1 MTDSDRPNYPRL
13 VETPE
18 DRDLGVALDEA
29 NTRLERLTTIDPL
42 TETLNRRGIE
52 TAIWHHLARDRR
64 SGSSMAVIL
73 LCCDDIHPIIDN
85 LGHAVGDVVL
95 TAIAARINDT
105 LRPSDQ
111 IGRIDRDT
119 FMVLLPETRV
129 AEAAQ
134 VAEKLRF
141 SVSRSPVALSP
152 KPLNVNMK
160 VAVVKA
166 PRNTCSIEEILELAR
181 HEIRLQHPGITIDGV
196 NPVSGSNIVAMPH
209 LADLGGA
216 VENERFRAVSQPIVS
231 LDDER
236 VIGHEL
242 LSRGPAGALEMPV
255 DFFRIALESNMLSA
269 VDLSCLKACVNVSR
283 MLAPKGK
290 LHLNLFPST
299 ILGTSTERLL
309 ELLECDDDVTFCI
322 EISEQQFIGDPACL
336 RDHVTAFKKRGIQVS
351 IDDVGFGRS
360 CLETLIMLEPDV
372 VKIDR
377 SYVDGA
383 AGDPHKGRLLDRLV
397 QVSQTLGAEI
407 VAEGIE
413 TREDY
418 ELCRDFGVQYGQGWL
433 WGKAD
438 ESFIQHKVAS

>member
-1 MTDSDRPNYPRL
+1 MIDSDDMRYPQPVDMHDVNSLSVAPN
-13 VETPE
+13 
-18 DRDLGVALDEA
+18 GS
-29 NTRLERLTTIDPL
+29 NNGLESLSTVDPV

-64 SGSSMAVIL
+64 TGSSMAAIL
-73 LCCDDIHPIIDN
+73 LCCDDIHAIIEN

-95 TAIAARINDT
+95 KAVAARLTAT

-111 IGRIDRDT
+111 IARIDRDN
-119 FMVLLPETRV
+119 FLVLLPDTRV
-129 AEAAQ
+129 AEATQ
-134 VAEKLRF
+134 VADKLRF
-141 SVSRSPVALSP
+141 AVSRSPLVLSP
-152 KPLNVNMK
+152 KALNINMK

-181 HEIRLQHPGITIDGV
+181 HDVRSQNTGIDIDDTRLAGDRALATESHPADIGAA
-196 NPVSGSNIVAMPH
+196 VA
-209 LADLGGA
+209 
-216 VENERFRAVSQPIVS
+216 NNRFRAVSQPIVR
-231 LDDER
+231 LIGEE

-242 LSRGPAGALEMPV
+242 LSRGPDGALAMPV
-255 DFFRIALESNMLSA
+255 DFFRIALESNMLAA
-269 VDLSCLKACVNVSR
+269 VDLSCLKACVETSR
-283 MLAPKGK
+283 LLMPKGK

-299 ILGTSTERLL
+299 ILGTPSDRLVD
-309 ELLECDDDVTFCI
+309 LLECDDDVTFCI

-336 RDHVTAFKKRGIQVS
+336 RDHVTEFKKRGIEVS

-360 CLETLIMLEPDV
+360 CLETLIMLEPDI

-383 AGDPHKGRLLDRLV
+383 AGDPHKGRLLSRLV

-413 TREDY
+413 SREDL
-418 ELCRDFGVQYGQGWL
+418 ELCREYGVEYGQGWL
-433 WGKAD
+433 WGKAGVD
-438 ESFIQHKVAS
+438 YIQQEIAS